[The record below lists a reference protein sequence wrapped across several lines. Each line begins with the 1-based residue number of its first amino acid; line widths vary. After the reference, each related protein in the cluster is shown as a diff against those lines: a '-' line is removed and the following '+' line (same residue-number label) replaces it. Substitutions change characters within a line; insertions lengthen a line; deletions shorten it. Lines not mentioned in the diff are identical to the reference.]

1 MKRVEMVTTSSALET
16 FRDHASR
23 LGIADYD
30 VYEVRHSSRANLEER
45 KRFQQGRAFCVDFLP
60 RVKVEFVVFDED
72 AKAITQA
79 LLKTMNPDSVALYNI
94 EEMVRPSES
103 SHFAREDSRP
113 RFEMSDSPD
122 RFAFNTISA
131 K

>member
-1 MKRVEMVTTSSALET
+1 MKRVEMVATSSALDA
-16 FRDHASR
+16 FREYASQ
-23 LGIADYD
+23 LGIAEYD

-60 RVKVEFVVFDED
+60 RVKVEFIVFDED
-72 AKAITQA
+72 AKAVTQA
-79 LLKTMNPDSVALYNI
+79 LLKMVNPESVAIYPI
-94 EEMVRPSES
+94 EEMLRPSDA
-103 SHFAREDSRP
+103 SHVTREDSRP
-113 RFEMSDSPD
+113 RFEMPEAPE